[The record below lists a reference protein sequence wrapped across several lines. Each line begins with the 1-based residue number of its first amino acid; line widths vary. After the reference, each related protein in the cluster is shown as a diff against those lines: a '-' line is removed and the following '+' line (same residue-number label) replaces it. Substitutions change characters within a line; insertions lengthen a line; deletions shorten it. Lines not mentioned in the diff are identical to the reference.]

1 MNIISEIQRFNAD
14 QRINKLHLMYEN
26 NEQYILRKSWKEDDK
41 TEQFFEKAK
50 ELQYCINKLE

>member
-26 NEQYILRKSWKEDDK
+26 NEQYKLRKSWKEDDK

-50 ELQYCINKLE
+50 ELQYRIDKLE

>member
-50 ELQYCINKLE
+50 ELQYRIDKLE

>member
-50 ELQYCINKLE
+50 ELQYRINKLE